1 MALAFDQ
8 LCTLVGNRPGV
19 SDSACPLCSSRVS
32 ARGRVRR
39 VMRVWREHDNFAS
52 FHCARCGEKGWAR
65 GQVVGSSTSD
75 RVVGILRDAQAQVA
89 ERAESIRKARWLWS
103 TSIPVTPET
112 PVFTYL
118 RDGVPMNADEPR
130 SRLYVRDRATA
141 SPSSFISV
149 SLFISVALTMAAG
162 ATRGDRGTARCRRKD
177 ECTPRR
183 LSLHEVAESQ
193 RRTSSA
199 GMLESLAAG

>member
-118 RDGVPMNADEPR
+118 REIRGYDGWIPATLRYLRPRNPKHHHAMVAAIGMAQEHEPGV
-130 SRLYVRDRATA
+130 YKIAHD
-141 SPSSFISV
+141 
-149 SLFISVALTMAAG
+149 SLVAVQLT
-162 ATRGDRGTARCRRKD
+162 
-177 ECTPRR
+177 
-183 LSLHEVAESQ
+183 LL
-193 RRTSSA
+193 
-199 GMLESLAAG
+199 